1 MQKINTFKESFGSDG
16 RERQSLW
23 CPLPP
28 LILRVESIHWSTEES
43 KCRLKGAGSSVGAS
57 CCSLFIALS
66 NPSQPQQ
73 KQNENKTTENNWH
86 RQKIMVLPTWR
97 MHSHFDA
104 VKERI
109 STHFC
114 PLFTTHTG
122 DLGFQIFF
130 FLNKAE
136 EYSFQMKHTMEIN
149 CAKVITKPGLW
160 QQPSICI

>member
-28 LILRVESIHWSTEES
+28 LILRVESIHWSTEER
-43 KCRLKGAGSSVGAS
+43 KCRLKGTGSSVGTS

-97 MHSHFDA
+97 MHSHFNA

-109 STHFC
+109 STHSC

-130 FLNKAE
+130 F
-136 EYSFQMKHTMEIN
+136 FFF
-149 CAKVITKPGLW
+149 LW
-160 QQPSICI
+160 SRNVKKKELFRIGTCKLWLRG